1 MDSRPAPLLRE
12 LKELIARE
20 GSITFARYMEIALYH
35 PDHGYY
41 ASRVPGHGT
50 TYATSASLS
59 PWFGRFVARELQ
71 RMWEALGR
79 PDPFTVIE
87 FGAGLGGLAAA
98 AIPDAG
104 PLLDVLRWRIV
115 EQFDSVA
122 ELQRRTLGE
131 AASRVEWIK
140 SLDGPAITGCV
151 LANEVLDNF
160 PVHRFQAVG
169 GDILEVYVGFRDGRL
184 VEELLP
190 CSQEEMV
197 VPVRKHIDGLNEGDR
212 FEICPGIGPWCRSVG
227 RAVERGYL
235 FTIDYG
241 DEEPDIFQRGPN
253 GTIATY
259 GGARPGADPLES
271 PGLLD
276 ITFDV
281 DFTAVAREAEAAG
294 FDTELLALQRYW
306 LHSLGIAD
314 EIAGI
319 DDGTHLAKAWG
330 WVEDV
335 KGLAVERAELMK
347 LAEKEGLGGCLVY
360 RASKGF
366 EPPGQ

>member
-1 MDSRPAPLLRE
+1 MDARPAPLLGE
-12 LKELIARE
+12 LEQLITA
-20 GSITFARYMEIALYH
+20 GGPITFARYMELALYH
-35 PDHGYY
+35 PQYGYY
-41 ASRVPGHGT
+41 TSRVPGHGT

-59 PWFGRFVARELQ
+59 PWFGRFVVRELE

-131 AASRVEWIK
+131 AARYVEWVG
-140 SLDGPAITGCV
+140 SLDGPAVTGCV

-160 PVHRFQAVG
+160 PVHRFEVAA

-184 VEELLP
+184 AEELLP
-190 CSQEEMV
+190 CSDEEMV
-197 VPVRKHIDGLNEGDR
+197 APVRKLLDELKEGDR
-212 FEICPGIGPWCRSVG
+212 FEICPAIGPWCRDVA
-227 RAVERGYL
+227 RALERGYL

-241 DEEPDIFQRGPN
+241 DEEPDIFKRGPH
-253 GTIATY
+253 GTLATY
-259 GGARPGADPLES
+259 GGTRPGVDALES

-314 EIAGI
+314 DVAEI
-319 DDGTHLAKAWG
+319 DDGARLAKAWG
-330 WVEDV
+330 WMEDL
-335 KGLAVERAELMK
+335 KGLAVERAELLK
-347 LAEKEGLGGCLVY
+347 LADKEGLGGCLVY

-366 EPPGQ
+366 EPSEQ

>member
-1 MDSRPAPLLRE
+1 ME
-12 LKELIARE
+12 L
-20 GSITFARYMEIALYH
+20 ALYH
-35 PDHGYY
+35 PQFGYY
-41 ASRVPGHGT
+41 TSRVPGHGT

-59 PWFGRFVARELQ
+59 RWFGQFVARELE
-71 RMWEALGR
+71 RMWHALGR

-131 AASRVEWIK
+131 TARYVEWIR
-140 SLDGPAITGCV
+140 SLNGPAVTGCV

-160 PVHRFQAVG
+160 PVHRFQVAA
-169 GDILEVYVGFRDGRL
+169 GDIREVYVGFRDGRL

-190 CSQEEMV
+190 CPEEMV
-197 VPVRKHIDGLNEGDR
+197 APVRKHLDELEEGDR
-212 FEICPGIGPWCRSVG
+212 FEICPGIGPWCRDVA

-235 FTIDYG
+235 LTIDYG
-241 DEEPDIFQRGPN
+241 DEEPDIFRRGPH
-253 GTIATY
+253 GTLATY
-259 GGARPGADPLES
+259 GGTQPGVDPLES

-319 DDGTHLAKAWG
+319 DDSTRLAKAWG
-330 WVEDV
+330 WAEDV
-335 KGLAVERAELMK
+335 RGLAIERAELLK
-347 LAEKEGLGGCLVY
+347 LAEREGLGGCLVY